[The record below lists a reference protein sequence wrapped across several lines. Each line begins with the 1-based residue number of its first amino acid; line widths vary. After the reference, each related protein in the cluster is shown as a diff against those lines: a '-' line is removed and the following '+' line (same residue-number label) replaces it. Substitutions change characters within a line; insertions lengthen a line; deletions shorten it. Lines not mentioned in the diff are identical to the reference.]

1 MPRPT
6 RHLAVAL
13 AVLFAGAACAEEPAP
28 RPASEEPDS
37 QVTLTDDEGVAATL
51 EAAPQRIVTFAP
63 SHTEIVFSLGLGDRL
78 VGVSGEFDDYPP
90 EAQEVER
97 IGGANGVEPNIE
109 KVVAL
114 EPDVVLTAFI
124 GGEWKER
131 LRQLGVPVFTTLA
144 ASFDDTLTDIL
155 SVGRL
160 LGVAERAREL
170 TADMAAQVG
179 ETEVRLGGLP
189 KVSCFLDLSDL
200 FTVGPGSLEFDLMQ
214 RAGCNPVTAASADPY
229 PQWSIEQLVQDDP
242 DVYLVSEGVT
252 PQQLSQQP
260 GIRDLHAVREARV
273 HQVDGDLISRPG
285 PRVVEGI
292 EALAQALHGPD
303 AAAA

>member
-1 MPRPT
+1 MPRLTP
-6 RHLAVAL
+6 RLLVAL
-13 AVLFAGAACAEEPAP
+13 AVLFAGAACGDEPSP
-28 RPASEEPDS
+28 RTASQERDS
-37 QVTLTDDEGVAATL
+37 QLTLTDDEGVATTL
-51 EAAPQRIVTFAP
+51 DAAPERIVTFAP
-63 SHTEIVFSLGLGDRL
+63 SHTEIVFALGLGDRL
-78 VGVSGEFDDYPP
+78 VGVSGEFDDYPT
-90 EAQEVER
+90 EAQDIER
-97 IGGANGVEPNIE
+97 IGGADGVEPNIE

-114 EPDVVLTAFI
+114 QPDVVLTAFI

-144 ASFDDTLTDIL
+144 ASFEDSLADIGSL
-155 SVGRL
+155 GRL
-160 LGVAERAREL
+160 LGVAEGAREL
-170 TADMAAQVG
+170 TADMAARAGQ
-179 ETEVRLGGLP
+179 TKRRLGGLP

-214 RAGCNPVTAASADPY
+214 RAGCDPVTGTSDDPY

-252 PQQLSQQP
+252 PQQLSRQP
-260 GIRDLHAVREARV
+260 GIRDLDAVREGRV

-292 EALAQALHGPD
+292 EALARSLHGLD
-303 AAAA
+303 TAAA